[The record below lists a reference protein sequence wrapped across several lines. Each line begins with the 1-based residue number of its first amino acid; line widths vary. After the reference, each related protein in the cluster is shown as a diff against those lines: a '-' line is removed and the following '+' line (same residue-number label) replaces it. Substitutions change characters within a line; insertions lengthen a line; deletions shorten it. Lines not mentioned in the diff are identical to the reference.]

1 MSTIDPKHIDEW
13 LFNYFEG
20 NLSPQ
25 ESETLTRFLNA
36 NPALKADYDAWKASY
51 VSEAPMIYPNAG
63 ELLQPVP
70 ATAIKKWIGWGLA
83 LLLALGLLLFFLVPA
98 SDEKELPAEP
108 AKEQPAAPGE
118 LKKTQAVPPSLQ
130 GEEKKTEAVT
140 KNPEPAANSVHTEKG
155 TRWKNTEVE
164 PSETIGPFLMQRQ
177 VDTNEMLS
185 DNQSRSS
192 DSLEIIV
199 KPQPAGHPAG
209 KSSKLKTRKKPM
221 TVIRIRD
228 TGF

>member
-25 ESETLTRFLNA
+25 ESEALTRFLNA

-51 VSEAPMIYPNAG
+51 VAEAAMVYPNAV

-70 ATAIKKWIGWGLA
+70 ASATKKWIGRG
-83 LLLALGLLLFFLVPA
+83 LLLLVALGLLLFFLVPA
-98 SDEKELPAEP
+98 SDEKELMTEP
-108 AKEQPAAPGE
+108 VKEQPAAPMD
-118 LKKTQAVPPSLQ
+118 LKKTQAVPPSLP
-130 GEEKKTEAVT
+130 GEKKTKAVK
-140 KNPEPAANSVHTEKG
+140 KNPEPATNSVHTGKG
-155 TRWKNTEVE
+155 IRQKNTEEVY
-164 PSETIGPFLMQRQ
+164 SETTGPFLMQRHA
-177 VDTNEMLS
+177 DINDLFS
-185 DNQSRSS
+185 NSQSPSS

-199 KPQPAGHPAG
+199 KPKPAGRPAG